1 MRPRTLAA
9 VVTFATLLVAAPALV
24 AASPSERLPSS
35 ERSPYRYFAVIGGAC
50 ERLVL
55 AGRDQT
61 TGCGNELVNV
71 DFGDGRVAFA
81 FTSPSAEGAVVTT
94 FLGHASAQPDLR
106 TYRLEV
112 DEISTVTR
120 DANGTPINVAEPV
133 SGHCAMKG
141 DPTREPARFECT
153 AKRAGGQTSA
163 TFVSAGAPTVY
174 AGGRAAGGD
183 VALAE

>member
-1 MRPRTLAA
+1 MRARAGL
-9 VVTFATLLVAAPALV
+9 FALTALLYAAPAFGV
-24 AASPSERLPSS
+24 ASPSEPA
-35 ERSPYRYFAVIGGAC
+35 PYRYFAVIGGAC

-61 TGCGNELVNV
+61 AGCRNELVNV

-81 FTSPSAEGAVVTT
+81 FTSPSDRGSVVTT

-112 DEISTVTR
+112 DQISTVTR
-120 DANGTPINVAEPV
+120 GKDGEPTNVAEAA
-133 SGHCAMKG
+133 SGHCAMTG

-174 AGGRAAGGD
+174 AGRRAGVAGSG
-183 VALAE
+183 VALVE

>member
-1 MRPRTLAA
+1 MRHTLRVGWLVGALCCATPAILAA
-9 VVTFATLLVAAPALV
+9 SSGEPA
-24 AASPSERLPSS
+24 
-35 ERSPYRYFAVIGGAC
+35 PYRYFAVIGGAC

-55 AGRDQT
+55 AGRDRT
-61 TGCGNELVNV
+61 AGCRGELVNV

-81 FTSPSAEGAVVTT
+81 FTSPSEQGAVVTT
-94 FLGHASAQPDLR
+94 FLGHASRQPDLR
-106 TYRLEV
+106 NYRLEV

-120 DANGTPINVAEPV
+120 GKSGAPTNVAERV
-133 SGHCAMKG
+133 SGHCAMQG

-153 AKRAGGQTSA
+153 AKREGGQTSA

-174 AGGRAAGGD
+174 AGARSGAVDGD

>member
-1 MRPRTLAA
+1 MRHTSRLGWLVGALLCAMPATLAA
-9 VVTFATLLVAAPALV
+9 SPGGPA
-24 AASPSERLPSS
+24 
-35 ERSPYRYFAVIGGAC
+35 PYRYLAVIGGAC

-61 TGCGNELVNV
+61 AGCRHELVNV

-81 FTSPSAEGAVVTT
+81 FTSPSVEGSVVTT

-106 TYRLEV
+106 NYRLEV

-120 DANGTPINVAEPV
+120 GRSGAPTNVAERV
-133 SGHCAMKG
+133 SGHCAMRG

-153 AKRAGGQTSA
+153 AARAGGETSA
-163 TFVSAGAPTVY
+163 TFVSAGEPTVY
-174 AGGRAAGGD
+174 AGGRTGGAGDD
-183 VALAE
+183 VARAE

>member
-1 MRPRTLAA
+1 MRHTSR
-9 VVTFATLLVAAPALV
+9 VGWLLGALCCL
-24 AASPSERLPSS
+24 SPSILSASS
-35 ERSPYRYFAVIGGAC
+35 GEPAPYRYFAVIGGEC

-61 TGCGNELVNV
+61 AGCRGELVNV

-81 FTSPSAEGAVVTT
+81 FTSPSAQGSVVTT
-94 FLGHASAQPDLR
+94 FLGHASQQPDLR

-120 DANGTPINVAEPV
+120 GKTGAPTNVAEPV

-141 DPTREPARFECT
+141 DPTREAARFECT
-153 AKRAGGQTSA
+153 AKRADGHTSA

-174 AGGRAAGGD
+174 AGTRSGPGDPPSSHAASG
-183 VALAE
+183 E

>member
-1 MRPRTLAA
+1 MRNRSTLSA
-9 VVTFATLLVAAPALV
+9 VCALLLGAAPACV
-24 AASPSERLPSS
+24 AASPSEPA
-35 ERSPYRYFAVIGGAC
+35 PYRYFAVIGGAC

-61 TGCGNELVNV
+61 AGCRHELVNV

-81 FTSPSAEGAVVTT
+81 FTSPSDRGSVVTT
-94 FLGHASAQPDLR
+94 FVGHASAQPDLR

-120 DANGTPINVAEPV
+120 DASGVPITLAEPV
-133 SGHCAMKG
+133 SGHCAMNG

-153 AKRAGGQTSA
+153 AKREGGQTSA

-174 AGGRAAGGD
+174 AGGRTGGADD
-183 VALAE
+183 VALVD

>member
-1 MRPRTLAA
+1 MRTRATVLLLAA
-9 VVTFATLLVAAPALV
+9 VLAAPAFG
-24 AASPSERLPSS
+24 AASPSEPF
-35 ERSPYRYFAVIGGAC
+35 PYRYFAVIGGAC

-61 TGCGNELVNV
+61 AGCRNELVNV

-81 FTSPSAEGAVVTT
+81 FTSPSAGGSVVTT

-106 TYRLEV
+106 TYRLEI

-120 DANGTPINVAEPV
+120 DASGTPINVAESV
-133 SGHCAMKG
+133 SGHCAMQG
-141 DPTREPARFECT
+141 DPTRESARFECT
-153 AKRAGGQTSA
+153 AKREGGHTIA

-174 AGGRAAGGD
+174 AGGRTKGGD
-183 VALAE
+183 VAFAE